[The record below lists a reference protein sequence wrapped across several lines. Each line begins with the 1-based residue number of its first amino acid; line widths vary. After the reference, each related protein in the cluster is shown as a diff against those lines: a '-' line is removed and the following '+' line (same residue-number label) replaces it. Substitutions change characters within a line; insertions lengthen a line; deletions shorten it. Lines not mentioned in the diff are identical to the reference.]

1 MLIFPIMSQN
11 CKTQDGVRYVYETK
25 TNEKAREIIYTKT
38 EYDTGT
44 IIEELRYD
52 MDTGAEI
59 K

>member
-1 MLIFPIMSQN
+1 MSQN